1 MKRENGKYYLVLL
14 FNVDIQPKKP
24 VEGKIGI
31 DAGVKDFI
39 TLSTGE
45 KINYPNRM
53 KVLEERVKREQRKLS
68 HRRKGSNNYLDGAE
82 HDTKSEEEARRER
95 QAHA

>member
-1 MKRENGKYYLVLL
+1 MERLGVNAAFNAGAIELNGKYYLVLL

-31 DAGVKDFI
+31 DVGVKDFI

-68 HRRKGSNNYLDGAE
+68 HRRKGSNNYL
-82 HDTKSEEEARRER
+82 K
-95 QAHA
+95 QK

>member
-1 MKRENGKYYLVLL
+1 MRTGKYYLVLL

-53 KVLEERVKREQRKLS
+53 KVWRNASSVSNANYPIEGKGQTITLS
-68 HRRKGSNNYLDGAE
+68 RSR
-82 HDTKSEEEARRER
+82 T
-95 QAHA
+95 

>member
-31 DAGVKDFI
+31 DVGVKDFI

-45 KINYPNRM
+45 KN
-53 KVLEERVKREQRKLS
+53 QLS
-68 HRRKGSNNYLDGAE
+68 QPYEGFGG
-82 HDTKSEEEARRER
+82 TR
-95 QAHA
+95 QA